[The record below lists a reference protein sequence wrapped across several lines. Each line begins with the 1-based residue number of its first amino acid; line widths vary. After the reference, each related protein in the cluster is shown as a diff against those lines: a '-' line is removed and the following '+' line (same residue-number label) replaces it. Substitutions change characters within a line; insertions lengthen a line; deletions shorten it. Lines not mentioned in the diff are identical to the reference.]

1 MLSASFITKVWMMVD
16 VVTTIPNT
24 PVDGPEPVPETFV
37 PTAVWIVLSFV
48 GTASD
53 CFIGALPYFDAQCCL
68 STHAGIVTV
77 AAALVTCGIYSADS
91 LVNKI
96 FGPNLPAHYQMEW
109 IRLPSSSRSHGLG
122 RGLPRTVLVGGC
134 VVRGPG
140 RICCIPS
147 SCVCVLRNRLQPL
160 QRRVLRVLHVAHSVG
175 VLVESVDVQPYS
187 PHLFIYLFI

>member
-1 MLSASFITKVWMMVD
+1 MVD

-96 FGPNLPAHYQMEW
+96 FGPNLPAQKIEEALAQQTTDATDAW
-109 IRLPSSSRSHGLG
+109 
-122 RGLPRTVLVGGC
+122 RTTVTTVQGGAGATSA
-134 VVRGPG
+134 VR
-140 RICCIPS
+140 RQAS
-147 SCVCVLRNRLQPL
+147 LLQ
-160 QRRVLRVLHVAHSVG
+160 G
-175 VLVESVDVQPYS
+175 
-187 PHLFIYLFI
+187 